1 MPFLIG
7 RFMRKRYLLL
17 FIILML
23 FPVLV
28 FAKNDIYSKNADI
41 YINKDGSANVT
52 ETWDVK
58 GQDGTEWYIPLTNL
72 GQSEILNYTVSM
84 DGKDL
89 RFKSW
94 NIDESIS
101 QKAGYYGINYV
112 NNGMELCFGKTDYK
126 RHTFVIKYTITN
138 FVFTTSDADVISW
151 RIFEYQNS
159 STNWENFTVNIKS
172 FYSFP
177 DTVDV
182 WGYGYKGYAYVKD
195 GIIEM
200 SNEENTP
207 LSNSDYVVLL
217 VEFDKEYFNVSSDN
231 THGQFTDFDDVKN
244 GIDKDIDVII
254 NAGDAYTSFS
264 GGKAFMDEEVVA
276 NIRKFVYEGGGF
288 IGVGEPSA

>member
-7 RFMRKRYLLL
+7 RFMRKRNLLL

-72 GQSEILNYTVSM
+72 GQSEILNYTVTM
-84 DGKDL
+84 DGKEL
-89 RFKSW
+89 KFKSW
-94 NIDESIS
+94 NIDEGIS

-138 FVFTTSDADVISW
+138 FVFTLGV
-151 RIFEYQNS
+151 YL
-159 STNWENFTVNIKS
+159 NIKI
-172 FYSFP
+172 
-177 DTVDV
+177 VQQ
-182 WGYGYKGYAYVKD
+182 
-195 GIIEM
+195 I
-200 SNEENTP
+200 
-207 LSNSDYVVLL
+207 
-217 VEFDKEYFNVSSDN
+217 
-231 THGQFTDFDDVKN
+231 
-244 GIDKDIDVII
+244 
-254 NAGDAYTSFS
+254 
-264 GGKAFMDEEVVA
+264 GKTLQL
-276 NIRKFVYEGGGF
+276 I
-288 IGVGEPSA
+288 